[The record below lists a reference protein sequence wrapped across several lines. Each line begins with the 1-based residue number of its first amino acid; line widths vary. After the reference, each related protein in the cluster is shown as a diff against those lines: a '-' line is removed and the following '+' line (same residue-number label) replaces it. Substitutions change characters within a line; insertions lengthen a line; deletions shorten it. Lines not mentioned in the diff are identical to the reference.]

1 MESSA
6 IISSADFPVLAVSS
20 VVSTV
25 SVSSGSVTSGSVTS
39 GSVTSGSVT
48 SGSVT
53 SGSVTS
59 GSVTSGS
66 VTSGSVTSGSVTS
79 GSVTS
84 GSVTSGSVTSSS
96 VMSGSVTSGTV
107 TSVTAGTFS
116 SVPAGTSAKTVT
128 VHWRAVSA
136 AIDAAAMT
144 FVTRFFIM
152 TILSNGYCTYQQVAL
167 SHTAFSIIIHHF
179 FNECNNFGIKRNHNL
194 VKNVTK

>member
-66 VTSGSVTSGSVTS
+66 VTSGSVMSGSVTS

-84 GSVTSGSVTSSS
+84 GSVT
-96 VMSGSVTSGTV
+96 SGSVTSGTV

-152 TILSNGYCTYQQVAL
+152 TILSNGYCTYQQAAS
-167 SHTAFSIIIHHF
+167 SHTVFSIIIHHF